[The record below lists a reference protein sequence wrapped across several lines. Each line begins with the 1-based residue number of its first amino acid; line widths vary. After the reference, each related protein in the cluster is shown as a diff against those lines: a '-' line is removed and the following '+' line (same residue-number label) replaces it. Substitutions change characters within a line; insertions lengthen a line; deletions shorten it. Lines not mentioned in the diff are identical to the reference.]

1 MGKVPKNT
9 KKYINNSTLGGSGAK
24 SSGNTNGNTVFKFNT
39 DLGQHILKNPLIAQ
53 AIVDKA
59 ELKPSDTVL
68 EIGPGTGNLTMK
80 ILQCNIKKLIC
91 VEYDPRM
98 ASELL
103 KRIKLENPV
112 FLQQNRVEII
122 IADFAKIDMDLL
134 KNVDVCISN
143 TPYQISSIITFK
155 LLSILPKPP
164 RTSVLMFQREF
175 ALRLVAKPGEALY
188 SRLSCNVQLYAHTK
202 HVMKVDKNNFKPP
215 PKVESSII
223 KLEPKIKQMQMGQL
237 PPMDQF
243 DGLLRIAF
251 NRKNKTLSSNFN
263 NKNVIELLKKN
274 YIIGKSLHNQENNSD
289 MKIDDISYDYVRDLV
304 LKILKECELQDK
316 RAQKLSELDFLKL
329 LLKFMENGIYF
340 S

>member
-1 MGKVPKNT
+1 MAKAARNT
-9 KKYINNSTLGGSGAK
+9 KKYINNTA
-24 SSGNTNGNTVFKFNT
+24 SSGSKTTTSNTNGNTVFKFNT

-59 ELKPSDTVL
+59 ELKTSDTVL

-80 ILQCNIKKLIC
+80 IIQCNIKKLIC

-103 KRIKLENPV
+103 KRIKSEAPE
-112 FLQQNRVEII
+112 FLAQNRVEII
-122 IADFAKIDMDLL
+122 IADFAKIDMKLL

-143 TPYQISSIITFK
+143 TPYQISSIITFR
-155 LLSILPKPP
+155 LLAIEPKPP
-164 RTSVLMFQREF
+164 RISVLMFQREF
-175 ALRLVAKPGEALY
+175 ALRLVAKPGEQLY
-188 SRLSCNVQLYAHTK
+188 SRLSCNVQLYANTK

-223 KLEPKIKQMQMGQL
+223 KLEPKIKQMQQGQL

-251 NRKNKTLSSNFN
+251 NRKNKTLNSNFN

-274 YIIGKSLHNQENNSD
+274 YIIGKASNNNGENMD
-289 MKIDDISYDYVRDLV
+289 IDVTYEFVRDLV
-304 LKILKECELQDK
+304 LDILQQCDMHDK

>member
-1 MGKVPKNT
+1 MAKAARNT
-9 KKYINNSTLGGSGAK
+9 KKYINNTG
-24 SSGNTNGNTVFKFNT
+24 SSGSKATTSNTNGNTVFKFNT

-59 ELKPSDTVL
+59 ELRTSDTVL

-80 ILQCNIKKLIC
+80 IIQCNIKKLIC

-103 KRIKLENPV
+103 KRIKSEAPE
-112 FLQQNRVEII
+112 FLAQNRVEII
-122 IADFAKIDMDLL
+122 IADFAKIDMKLL

-143 TPYQISSIITFK
+143 TPYQISSIITFR
-155 LLSILPKPP
+155 LLAIEPKPP
-164 RTSVLMFQREF
+164 RISVLMFQREF
-175 ALRLVAKPGEALY
+175 ALRLVAKPGEQLY
-188 SRLSCNVQLYAHTK
+188 SRLSCNVQLYANTK

-223 KLEPKIKQMQMGQL
+223 KLEPKIKQMQQGQL

-251 NRKNKTLSSNFN
+251 NRKNKTLNSNFN

-274 YIIGKSLHNQENNSD
+274 YIIG
-289 MKIDDISYDYVRDLV
+289 IG
-304 LKILKECELQDK
+304 
-316 RAQKLSELDFLKL
+316 FLKVVTKVYGKRYIL
-329 LLKFMENGIYF
+329 LLIF
-340 S
+340 

>member
-1 MGKVPKNT
+1 MAKAARNT
-9 KKYINNSTLGGSGAK
+9 KKYINNTASGGSK
-24 SSGNTNGNTVFKFNT
+24 TTTSNTNGNTVFKFNT

-59 ELKPSDTVL
+59 ELKTSDTVL

-80 ILQCNIKKLIC
+80 IIQCNIKKLIC

-103 KRIKLENPV
+103 KRIKSEAPE
-112 FLQQNRVEII
+112 FLAQNRVEIV
-122 IADFAKIDMDLL
+122 IADFAKIDMKLL

-143 TPYQISSIITFK
+143 TPYQISSIITFR
-155 LLSILPKPP
+155 LLAIEPKPP
-164 RTSVLMFQREF
+164 RISVLMFQREF
-175 ALRLVAKPGEALY
+175 ALRLVAKPGEQLY
-188 SRLSCNVQLYAHTK
+188 SRLSCNVQLYANTK

-223 KLEPKIKQMQMGQL
+223 KLEPKIKQMQQGQL

-251 NRKNKTLSSNFN
+251 NRKNKTLNSNFN

-274 YIIGKSLHNQENNSD
+274 YIIGKASNNNGENMD
-289 MKIDDISYDYVRDLV
+289 IDVTYEFVRDLV
-304 LKILKECELQDK
+304 LDILKQCDMHDK